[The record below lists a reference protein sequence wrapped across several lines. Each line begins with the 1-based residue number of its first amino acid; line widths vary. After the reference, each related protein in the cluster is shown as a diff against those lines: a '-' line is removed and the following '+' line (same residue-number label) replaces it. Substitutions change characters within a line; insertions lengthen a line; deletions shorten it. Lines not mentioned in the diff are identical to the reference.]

1 MMYFISVVI
10 IIVTT
15 LMFVLFA
22 SGETDTNNIV
32 FLKGYGWEVRTKAV
46 EKEDIIIPK
55 PFDRV
60 YENYNDIQLK
70 AGLDLRPYMGMKG
83 VRYTYIVE
91 NYPKDVGEEVRANVI
106 CINNEPV
113 GGDIMTVSIRGFIHS
128 LNFDDSLRDYKLLSF
143 VIIPK
148 IIRVKIYKKIFAK
161 SLNLYKI

>member
-1 MMYFISVVI
+1 MGRKAMMYFISVVI

-15 LMFVLFA
+15 LIFVLFA

-32 FLKGYGWEVRTKAV
+32 FLKGYGWEVRTKSV

-106 CINNEPV
+106 CINNKPV

-128 LNFDDSLRDYKLLSF
+128 LNFDDSLR
-143 VIIPK
+143 
-148 IIRVKIYKKIFAK
+148 
-161 SLNLYKI
+161 

>member
-15 LMFVLFA
+15 MMFVLFA

-32 FLKGYGWEVRTKAV
+32 FLKGYGWEVRTKSV
-46 EKEDIIIPK
+46 EKEYIIIPK

-128 LNFDDSLRDYKLLSF
+128 LNFDDSLR
-143 VIIPK
+143 
-148 IIRVKIYKKIFAK
+148 
-161 SLNLYKI
+161 

>member
-22 SGETDTNNIV
+22 SGETDKNNIV

-128 LNFDDSLRDYKLLSF
+128 LNFDDSLR
-143 VIIPK
+143 
-148 IIRVKIYKKIFAK
+148 
-161 SLNLYKI
+161 

>member
-32 FLKGYGWEVRTKAV
+32 FLKGYGWEVRTKSV

-113 GGDIMTVSIRGFIHS
+113 GGDIMTVSNRGFIHS
-128 LNFDDSLRDYKLLSF
+128 LNFDDSLR
-143 VIIPK
+143 
-148 IIRVKIYKKIFAK
+148 
-161 SLNLYKI
+161 

>member
-32 FLKGYGWEVRTKAV
+32 FLKGYGWEVRTKSV
-46 EKEDIIIPK
+46 EKGDIIIPK

-128 LNFDDSLRDYKLLSF
+128 LNFDDSLR
-143 VIIPK
+143 
-148 IIRVKIYKKIFAK
+148 
-161 SLNLYKI
+161 

>member
-32 FLKGYGWEVRTKAV
+32 FLKGYGWEVRTKSV

-113 GGDIMTVSIRGFIHS
+113 SGDIMTVSIRGFIHS
-128 LNFDDSLRDYKLLSF
+128 LNFDDSLR
-143 VIIPK
+143 
-148 IIRVKIYKKIFAK
+148 
-161 SLNLYKI
+161 

>member
-1 MMYFISVVI
+1 MGRKAMMYFISVVI

-32 FLKGYGWEVRTKAV
+32 FLKGDGWEVRTKSV

-128 LNFDDSLRDYKLLSF
+128 LNFDDSLR
-143 VIIPK
+143 
-148 IIRVKIYKKIFAK
+148 
-161 SLNLYKI
+161 

>member
-32 FLKGYGWEVRTKAV
+32 FLKGYGWEVRTKSV

-113 GGDIMTVSIRGFIHS
+113 GGYIMTVSILGFIHS
-128 LNFDDSLRDYKLLSF
+128 LNFDDSLR
-143 VIIPK
+143 
-148 IIRVKIYKKIFAK
+148 
-161 SLNLYKI
+161 

>member
-1 MMYFISVVI
+1 MGRKAMMYFISVVI

-32 FLKGYGWEVRTKAV
+32 FLKGYGWEVRTKSV

-91 NYPKDVGEEVRANVI
+91 SYPKDVGEEVRANVI

-128 LNFDDSLRDYKLLSF
+128 LNFDDSLR
-143 VIIPK
+143 
-148 IIRVKIYKKIFAK
+148 
-161 SLNLYKI
+161 

>member
-22 SGETDTNNIV
+22 SGETDTYNIV
-32 FLKGYGWEVRTKAV
+32 FLKGYGWEVRTKSV

-128 LNFDDSLRDYKLLSF
+128 LNFDDSLR
-143 VIIPK
+143 
-148 IIRVKIYKKIFAK
+148 
-161 SLNLYKI
+161 

>member
-1 MMYFISVVI
+1 MGRKAMMYFISVVI

-113 GGDIMTVSIRGFIHS
+113 GGDIMTVSIRGFIHRS
-128 LNFDDSLRDYKLLSF
+128 EER
-143 VIIPK
+143 
-148 IIRVKIYKKIFAK
+148 RVGKECRSRWSPYH
-161 SLNLYKI
+161 

>member
-1 MMYFISVVI
+1 MGRKAMMYFISVVI

-32 FLKGYGWEVRTKAV
+32 FLKGYGWEVRTKSV

-91 NYPKDVGEEVRANVI
+91 NYPKEVGEEVRANVI

-128 LNFDDSLRDYKLLSF
+128 LNFDDSLR
-143 VIIPK
+143 
-148 IIRVKIYKKIFAK
+148 
-161 SLNLYKI
+161 

>member
-32 FLKGYGWEVRTKAV
+32 FLKGYGGEVRTKSV

-128 LNFDDSLRDYKLLSF
+128 LNFDDSLR
-143 VIIPK
+143 
-148 IIRVKIYKKIFAK
+148 
-161 SLNLYKI
+161 

>member
-32 FLKGYGWEVRTKAV
+32 FLKGYGWEVRTKSV
-46 EKEDIIIPK
+46 EKEDIIITK

-128 LNFDDSLRDYKLLSF
+128 LNFDDSLR
-143 VIIPK
+143 
-148 IIRVKIYKKIFAK
+148 
-161 SLNLYKI
+161 

>member
-1 MMYFISVVI
+1 MGRKAMMYFISVVI

-32 FLKGYGWEVRTKAV
+32 FLKGYGWEVRTKSV

-70 AGLDLRPYMGMKG
+70 AGLDLSPYMGMKG

-128 LNFDDSLRDYKLLSF
+128 LNFDDSLR
-143 VIIPK
+143 
-148 IIRVKIYKKIFAK
+148 
-161 SLNLYKI
+161 

>member
-32 FLKGYGWEVRTKAV
+32 FLKGYGWEVRTKSV

-91 NYPKDVGEEVRANVI
+91 NYPKDVGEGVRANVI

-128 LNFDDSLRDYKLLSF
+128 LNFDDSLR
-143 VIIPK
+143 
-148 IIRVKIYKKIFAK
+148 
-161 SLNLYKI
+161 

>member
-32 FLKGYGWEVRTKAV
+32 FLKGYGWEVRTKSV

-70 AGLDLRPYMGMKG
+70 VGLDLRPYMGMKG

-128 LNFDDSLRDYKLLSF
+128 LNFDDSLR
-143 VIIPK
+143 
-148 IIRVKIYKKIFAK
+148 
-161 SLNLYKI
+161 

>member
-32 FLKGYGWEVRTKAV
+32 FLKGYGWEVRTKSV
-46 EKEDIIIPK
+46 EKEDIVIPK

-128 LNFDDSLRDYKLLSF
+128 LNFDDSLR
-143 VIIPK
+143 
-148 IIRVKIYKKIFAK
+148 
-161 SLNLYKI
+161 

>member
-32 FLKGYGWEVRTKAV
+32 FLKGYGWEVRTKSV

-70 AGLDLRPYMGMKG
+70 AGLDLRLYMGMKG

-128 LNFDDSLRDYKLLSF
+128 LNFDDSLR
-143 VIIPK
+143 
-148 IIRVKIYKKIFAK
+148 
-161 SLNLYKI
+161 

>member
-1 MMYFISVVI
+1 MGRKAMMYFISVVI

-15 LMFVLFA
+15 LIFVLFA

-32 FLKGYGWEVRTKAV
+32 FLKGYGWEVRTKSV

-128 LNFDDSLRDYKLLSF
+128 LNFDDSLR
-143 VIIPK
+143 
-148 IIRVKIYKKIFAK
+148 
-161 SLNLYKI
+161 

>member
-32 FLKGYGWEVRTKAV
+32 FLKGYGWEVRTKSV

-91 NYPKDVGEEVRANVI
+91 NYPKDVGEEVRADVI

-128 LNFDDSLRDYKLLSF
+128 LNFDDSLR
-143 VIIPK
+143 
-148 IIRVKIYKKIFAK
+148 
-161 SLNLYKI
+161 

>member
-55 PFDRV
+55 PFDCV

-128 LNFDDSLRDYKLLSF
+128 LNFDDSLR
-143 VIIPK
+143 
-148 IIRVKIYKKIFAK
+148 
-161 SLNLYKI
+161 

>member
-32 FLKGYGWEVRTKAV
+32 FLKGYGWEVRTKSV

-91 NYPKDVGEEVRANVI
+91 NYPKDVGEEIRANVI

-128 LNFDDSLRDYKLLSF
+128 LNFDDSLR
-143 VIIPK
+143 
-148 IIRVKIYKKIFAK
+148 
-161 SLNLYKI
+161 

>member
-15 LMFVLFA
+15 MMFVLFA

-32 FLKGYGWEVRTKAV
+32 FLKGYGWEVRTKSV

-128 LNFDDSLRDYKLLSF
+128 LNFDDSLR
-143 VIIPK
+143 
-148 IIRVKIYKKIFAK
+148 
-161 SLNLYKI
+161 

>member
-32 FLKGYGWEVRTKAV
+32 FLKGYGWEVRTKSV

-55 PFDRV
+55 PFDSV

-128 LNFDDSLRDYKLLSF
+128 LNFDDSLR
-143 VIIPK
+143 
-148 IIRVKIYKKIFAK
+148 
-161 SLNLYKI
+161 

>member
-1 MMYFISVVI
+1 MMYFISIVI

-32 FLKGYGWEVRTKAV
+32 FLKGYGWEVRTKSV

-128 LNFDDSLRDYKLLSF
+128 LNFDDSLR
-143 VIIPK
+143 
-148 IIRVKIYKKIFAK
+148 
-161 SLNLYKI
+161 

>member
-32 FLKGYGWEVRTKAV
+32 FLKGYGWEVRTKSV

-55 PFDRV
+55 PFDHV

-128 LNFDDSLRDYKLLSF
+128 LNFDDSLR
-143 VIIPK
+143 
-148 IIRVKIYKKIFAK
+148 
-161 SLNLYKI
+161 

>member
-1 MMYFISVVI
+1 MGRKAMMYFISVVI

-32 FLKGYGWEVRTKAV
+32 FLKGYGWEVRTKSV

-91 NYPKDVGEEVRANVI
+91 NYPKDVVEEVRANVI

-128 LNFDDSLRDYKLLSF
+128 LNFDDSLR
-143 VIIPK
+143 
-148 IIRVKIYKKIFAK
+148 
-161 SLNLYKI
+161 

>member
-1 MMYFISVVI
+1 MGRKAMMYFISVVI

-32 FLKGYGWEVRTKAV
+32 FLKGYGWEVRTKSV

-60 YENYNDIQLK
+60 YENYNDIQLR

-128 LNFDDSLRDYKLLSF
+128 LNFDDSLR
-143 VIIPK
+143 
-148 IIRVKIYKKIFAK
+148 
-161 SLNLYKI
+161 

>member
-1 MMYFISVVI
+1 MGRKAMMYFISVVI

-128 LNFDDSLRDYKLLSF
+128 LNFDDTLR
-143 VIIPK
+143 
-148 IIRVKIYKKIFAK
+148 
-161 SLNLYKI
+161 

>member
-1 MMYFISVVI
+1 MMYYISVVI

-32 FLKGYGWEVRTKAV
+32 FLKGYGWEVRTKSV

-113 GGDIMTVSIRGFIHS
+113 GGDIMTVRIRGFIHS
-128 LNFDDSLRDYKLLSF
+128 LNFDDSLR
-143 VIIPK
+143 
-148 IIRVKIYKKIFAK
+148 
-161 SLNLYKI
+161 

>member
-32 FLKGYGWEVRTKAV
+32 FLKGYGWEVRTKSV

-70 AGLDLRPYMGMKG
+70 AGLELRPYMGMKG

-128 LNFDDSLRDYKLLSF
+128 LNFDDSLR
-143 VIIPK
+143 
-148 IIRVKIYKKIFAK
+148 
-161 SLNLYKI
+161 

>member
-32 FLKGYGWEVRTKAV
+32 FLKGYGWEVRTKSV

-128 LNFDDSLRDYKLLSF
+128 LNLDDSLR
-143 VIIPK
+143 
-148 IIRVKIYKKIFAK
+148 
-161 SLNLYKI
+161 